1 LTISPLVFNLLHL
14 STQSRRHTHRYLALS
29 IYHLH
34 TSSSSP
40 GHIEHPCIT
49 SHHNTSLRITTS
61 PDNHRC
67 DDNTTNNYHRHVH
80 RISNNPSSSLPSQTL
95 QPNLQHVATP
105 LRDRQTHSMST
116 INLVRPPPFYR
127 SDLTLG
133 LTVLEQQKHV
143 TAHRVFCYGASTQQ
157 PTSSCSG
164 NRFQRCHGR
173 SRGEFARMWWLE
185 MFTCL
190 RALLLLLFT
199 EHHVRK

>member
-1 LTISPLVFNLLHL
+1 
-14 STQSRRHTHRYLALS
+14 
-29 IYHLH
+29 
-34 TSSSSP
+34 
-40 GHIEHPCIT
+40 
-49 SHHNTSLRITTS
+49 
-61 PDNHRC
+61 
-67 DDNTTNNYHRHVH
+67 
-80 RISNNPSSSLPSQTL
+80 
-95 QPNLQHVATP
+95 
-105 LRDRQTHSMST
+105 MST

-164 NRFQRCHGR
+164 NRLQRRHGR
-173 SRGEFARMWWLE
+173 SRSEFARMWWSE

-190 RALLLLLFT
+190 RALLLLPLT